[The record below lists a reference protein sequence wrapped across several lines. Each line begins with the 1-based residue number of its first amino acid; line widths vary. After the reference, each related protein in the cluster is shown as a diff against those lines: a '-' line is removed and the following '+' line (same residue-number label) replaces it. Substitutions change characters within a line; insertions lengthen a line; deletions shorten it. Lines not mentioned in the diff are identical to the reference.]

1 MLRPLRPAI
10 RNLRP
15 TLGMASN
22 TTTRAPACAAASAA
36 ISQAG
41 LAPTIATSMVSAPAS
56 CIAPQTTQAP
66 IAQAVAARRGG
77 LYLRA
82 MNDAP
87 TLFAFTVEPDEAGA
101 RLDKYLAERPALAE
115 AHVSRTRIKALAE
128 EGRVRVDGCP
138 AASVS
143 TKVAAGKRKSRSKF
157 HRPRLPEPLPENIPL
172 NIVHEDEHLI
182 VIDKPAGLVVHPAAG
197 HAAGTLV
204 NALIAHCGDSLSGVG
219 GVRRPG
225 IVHRLDKDTSGLLV
239 VAKTDAAHQGSAA
252 LFADH
257 GRTTP
262 FERISGARLGRADR
276 KRAGRSM
283 RRSAGIRR
291 SGNGWRA
298 ARRSRKEAIT
308 HRRLIERN
316 LGRTR
321 NGKPVAPGRLP
332 ARDGRTHQIRV
343 HMAHIGCPVVGDPVY
358 ATGFRTK
365 EKLLPEKARAAVA
378 ALGRQALHAAVLAF
392 PHP

>member
-1 MLRPLRPAI
+1 
-10 RNLRP
+10 
-15 TLGMASN
+15 
-22 TTTRAPACAAASAA
+22 
-36 ISQAG
+36 
-41 LAPTIATSMVSAPAS
+41 
-56 CIAPQTTQAP
+56 
-66 IAQAVAARRGG
+66 
-77 LYLRA
+77 

-143 TKVAAGKRKSRSKF
+143 TKVAAGAQIEVEI
-157 HRPRLPEPLPENIPL
+157 PPAAPAEPLPENIPL

-239 VAKTDAAHQGSAA
+239 VAKTDAAHQGLAA

-257 GRTTP
+257 GRTMP
-262 FERISGARLGRADR
+262 FEREYLALVWGAPDRKGGTIDAALGRHPTQRERMAVQHGDR
-276 KRAGRSM
+276 G
-283 RRSAGIRR
+283 
-291 SGNGWRA
+291 
-298 ARRSRKEAIT
+298 KEAIT
-308 HRRLIERN
+308 HWRLIESY
-316 LGRTR
+316 GADR
-321 NGKPVAPGRLP
+321 NGKPVASLVACRLET
-332 ARDGRTHQIRV
+332 GRTHQIRV

-392 PHP
+392 PHPLTGEEMRFETPAPADFRKAAKAFTAL